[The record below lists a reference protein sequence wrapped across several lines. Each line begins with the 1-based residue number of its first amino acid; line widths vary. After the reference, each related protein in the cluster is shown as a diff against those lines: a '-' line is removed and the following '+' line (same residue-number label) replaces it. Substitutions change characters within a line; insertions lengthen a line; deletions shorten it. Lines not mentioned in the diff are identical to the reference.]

1 MVINFGIS
9 FSQSV
14 ADQIIQAVGCLCPP
28 SDVEDEVQIIEEK
41 LVNIPNAKNISEARI
56 GSALRQATVRSRH
69 LHFLSINR
77 QSVLSYCTRL
87 LIHILKDRSL
97 QPAVPGSDAAI
108 GHVIVLL
115 QVNC

>member
-1 MVINFGIS
+1 
-9 FSQSV
+9 
-14 ADQIIQAVGCLCPP
+14 
-28 SDVEDEVQIIEEK
+28 VQIIEEK

-115 QVNC
+115 QVNYFIYFPSDIF